1 MAILC
6 AHCGFNNPPGMRF
19 CGNCGTRLADSPAPP
34 AAKSSPAELIPEQ
47 LGITMGAGLLERFHQ
62 AGLEAAGQRRNV
74 TVLFTDLSGYT
85 ELAGDLDNEDVFD
98 IIQQYIQIL
107 INEVYKYEGIVDKLT
122 GDGLMALFG
131 APIAHENNAERAVR
145 AALDMQTSIS
155 QWSQQI
161 KESMDI
167 QLQMRVGLHAG
178 SVIVG
183 GIGSNMLMD
192 YTAIG
197 DTVNLAHRIEEA
209 ALPGTILV
217 SEAVYRQTRM
227 IFNFD
232 VMPNLTLKGIPK
244 AVTGYRVTS
253 AKKTPGPMRGLEG
266 LRAPMIGRDGE
277 LDRLKQE
284 VTTLSS
290 QKQGKFA
297 LITGEAG
304 IGKSRLTAELKAL
317 VGRTPVRILE
327 GFSLTYRRSVSYWIF
342 LDMLRGYLKV
352 TASTSEAEISR
363 RLTQSAYQVLGQRAA
378 DILPYLEHL
387 LSIKPS
393 NPTAAERIRFLEAGQ
408 LRQQIFRA
416 VRDLLVAEARRRP
429 LMLILE
435 DLHWADEAS
444 LDLLIFLLDSIRR
457 TPIFVYAISRPFQE
471 GPLARIGE
479 WASKHLG
486 EQFIPIQL
494 RSLSPDQSD
503 DLLNKLLS
511 IPNLPEELRK
521 QILQRAAGVPFYLEE
536 ILRTLIDKGVIQRE
550 NGHWRILEEVES
562 SSLGVPDT
570 LEGLIL
576 ARFDRLEEFPRR
588 ALQIA
593 SVIGH
598 QFSQA
603 LLNTMLQPASETRV
617 QEALNQLVEREYILP
632 QSETTNGE
640 YIFRHVL
647 MSEAIYNTILKRER
661 SKLHGQVGEA
671 IEALYAGRLEEHIE
685 LLARHYSWSP
695 RLDRALHYLILAGQ
709 KAAASYV
716 NEQARQNFEGAL
728 ALLEQ
733 VEATPEQILQ
743 VYMGLGDVLVLVG
756 EYSDAR
762 SHYQAA
768 LEDIGSF
775 PESFNVES
783 STLQR
788 KIGTTYE
795 RQGEYDDALLHLRQA
810 LDTLESVNASAPV
823 EKARIYNELGWIQFR
838 RGNLD
843 TAKEHLINALSFVE
857 SSSQYD
863 VTASIYNRLGGV
875 YYQMDQLD
883 LASNYVRKSLVLR
896 EEIGDIA
903 AVARSYNNLGLLGW
917 RRGDWD
923 SALENLKHSVDLH
936 ATLGDVEGMIE
947 LHSNMGL
954 LLLDRGNIQDALE
967 HFNEALASAQQIG
980 HSYHIGLMYL
990 NLSRLYISTEDWTTA
1005 LEYSQRSLDIF
1016 KEIGVL
1022 DHLVDVY
1029 TYTGLAWLGQGNL
1042 LQAKKWGEEALG
1054 MFRQL
1059 GTGKLASQAEDRGR
1073 ALRLVGD
1080 IACIEG
1086 RYKEAETLLIE
1097 SSAIF
1102 QAIGNQLEQGR
1113 STISLAALAAARQ
1126 DFTLGR
1132 MLLNEA
1138 RLIFKQ
1144 LGAKNDVRKVEAM
1157 AAQLIPQ

>member
-1 MAILC
+1 
-6 AHCGFNNPPGMRF
+6 
-19 CGNCGTRLADSPAPP
+19 
-34 AAKSSPAELIPEQ
+34 
-47 LGITMGAGLLERFHQ
+47 MGADLLERFHQ

-85 ELAGDLDNEDVFD
+85 EMAGDLDNEDVFD
-98 IIQQYIQIL
+98 LIQQYIRIL

-145 AALDMQTSIS
+145 AALDMQTRIS
-155 QWSQQI
+155 KWSQQI
-161 KESMDI
+161 EESMGI

-197 DTVNLAHRIEEA
+197 DTVNLAHRIEEV

-217 SEAVYRQTRM
+217 SEAVYQQTRM
-227 IFNFD
+227 IINFD
-232 VMPNLTLKGIPK
+232 GIPNLTLKGIPRP
-244 AVTGYRVTS
+244 VTGYQVISVKR
-253 AKKTPGPMRGLEG
+253 TPGLVRGLEG

-277 LDRLKQE
+277 LDRLKRA

-304 IGKSRLTAELKAL
+304 IGKSRLTSELKDL
-317 VGRTPVRILE
+317 VSRTPVRILE

-352 TASTSEAEISR
+352 TASTGEAEISR
-363 RLTQSAYQVLGQRAA
+363 RLTQNAYQALGQRAA
-378 DILPYLEHL
+378 EALPYLEHL

-393 NPTAAERIRFLEAGQ
+393 NPTAAERIRYLEAGQ
-408 LRQQIFRA
+408 LRQQIFLA
-416 VRDLLVAEARRRP
+416 VRDLLVAESRRRP
-429 LMLILE
+429 LLLILE

-444 LDLLIFLLDSIRR
+444 LDLLLFMLDSIRQS
-457 TPIFVYAISRPFQE
+457 PIFIYAISRPFQE
-471 GPLARIGE
+471 GPLARVAE
-479 WASKHLG
+479 WAGKHLG
-486 EQFIPIQL
+486 EQFIRIQL
-494 RSLSPDQSD
+494 RSLSLDQSD

-536 ILRTLIDKGVIQRE
+536 ILRTLIDKGVIHRE
-550 NGHWRILEEVES
+550 NGHWRIEEDVES

-570 LEGLIL
+570 LQGLIL
-576 ARFDRLEEFPRR
+576 ARFDRLEEFPRKT
-588 ALQIA
+588 LQIA

-603 LLNTMLQPASETRV
+603 LLKTMLQPASDIQV
-617 QEALNQLVEREYILP
+617 QEALQQLVEREYILP
-632 QSETTNGE
+632 QSETSNGE

-647 MSEAIYNTILKRER
+647 MSEAIYNTLLKRER

-695 RLDRALHYLILAGQ
+695 KLDRALHYLILAGQ
-709 KAAASYV
+709 KAAGSYV
-716 NEQARQNFEGAL
+716 NEQAQQNFEAAL
-728 ALLEQ
+728 ALLEKE
-733 VEATPEQILQ
+733 EATPEQILQ
-743 VYMGLGDVLVLVG
+743 VYMGLGDVLILTG
-756 EYSDAR
+756 EYAEAR
-762 SHYQAA
+762 SNYQAA
-768 LEDIGSF
+768 LENIDSL
-775 PESFNVES
+775 PEAFKVER

-788 KIGTTYE
+788 KIATTFE
-795 RQGEYDDALLHLRQA
+795 RRGEYDDALLYLRQA
-810 LDTLESVNASAPV
+810 LEALESFNADASV

-843 TAKEHLINALSFVE
+843 EARDYLINALNFVE
-857 SSSQYD
+857 GRSQYD

-875 YYQMDQLD
+875 YYQKDQLD

-896 EEIGDIA
+896 EEIGDTA

-917 RRGDWD
+917 KRGDWD
-923 SALENLKHSVDLH
+923 SALENLRHSVDLH

-954 LLLDRGNIQDALE
+954 LLLDRGNIQEAQE
-967 HFNEALASAQQIG
+967 HFNAALASAQQIG

-1042 LQAKKWGEEALG
+1042 HQAKKWGEEALG
-1054 MFRQL
+1054 MFRQF
-1059 GTGKLASQAEDRGR
+1059 GTGKLATQAEDRGR
-1073 ALRLVGD
+1073 ALRMLGD
-1080 IACIEG
+1080 IARLEG
-1086 RYKEAETLLIE
+1086 RYKEAETLLNE

-1102 QAIGNQLEQGR
+1102 QVIGNQLEQGR
-1113 STISLAALAAARQ
+1113 TTISLAALAATRQ

-1138 RLIFKQ
+1138 RLIFRQ
-1144 LGAKNDVRKVEAM
+1144 LGAKNDMRKVEAM
-1157 AAQLIPQ
+1157 TAQLIPQ